1 MSGTEAGGAV
11 GRWARVVLLA
21 VLGAAAVASLVFMFR
36 MGGRNPSALLVA
48 LFTGWVASP
57 FVGACVLTIAGRGLS
72 AGGQVGIAVVSL
84 VIAAGGLALYGGAIT
99 VMGTRPAFVYLMV
112 PLASW
117 VLLAPFGV
125 AVLFRMRKSLR

>member
-1 MSGTEAGGAV
+1 MTGPKGGGAV

-21 VLGAAAVASLVFMFR
+21 ALVAAAAASLVFMFR

-72 AGGQVGIAVVSL
+72 AGGQASVALVSL
-84 VIAAGGLALYGGAIT
+84 VIAAGALAFYSGAIT
-99 VMGTRPAFVYLMV
+99 VVGTRPAFVYLMV

-117 VLLAPFGV
+117 VLLAPCGV
-125 AVLFRMRKSLR
+125 AVLLRMRRSPM